1 MQLDEKLEALT
12 DSLKKYVDTNYELVK
27 LEVINYSADIISWL
41 ISVLIVGVMLVLSL
55 FFCSFYL
62 ANYLSDLLQI
72 NYIGFA
78 IVGGVY
84 LLLALIFHFNKKR
97 LIENRVCNSFIKRE
111 MAKKA

>member
-12 DSLKKYVDTNYELVK
+12 DSLKEYVDTNYELVK

-41 ISVLIVGVMLVLSL
+41 ISVLIVGVMLFLFL
-55 FFCSFYL
+55 FFGSLYL
-62 ANYLSDLLQI
+62 ANYLSDLLEI
-72 NYIGFA
+72 NYVGFA
-78 IVGGVY
+78 IVGGFY

-97 LIENRVCNSFIKRE
+97 LIENRVCNNFIKRE